1 MSKLPI
7 FELCISVGN
16 IKPKLEWFFKLKL
29 KPKLFYWTAT
39 LRVELPEKVEELVD
53 PVDDVEPEP
62 LPQELGQ
69 HDGVDEGGVG
79 GAELADQ
86 PLHLFQSLQLRLVL
100 EVVPEVW
107 LPFFL
112 CSI

>member
-1 MSKLPI
+1 M
-7 FELCISVGN
+7 
-16 IKPKLEWFFKLKL
+16 
-29 KPKLFYWTAT
+29 
-39 LRVELPEKVEELVD
+39 D

-86 PLHLFQSLQLRLVL
+86 PLHLFQSLKLRLVL
-100 EVVPEVW
+100 EVVPEV
-107 LPFFL
+107 
-112 CSI
+112 